1 MRHIRTLIVAVFV
14 APLAWVLLA
23 LGEVRS
29 DGAFGHTASSTLH
42 AGSFV
47 RPLLLLG
54 AAGLLLGL
62 LATLRVSPLGAVA
75 IGVLYTLS
83 YVLLLVAPGRVVRVL
98 PDDLYVA
105 GHLLNLSAPLRSG
118 TAAVL
123 GVLLLVAAASGQR
136 WRAWPRPGA
145 DEPAAGEPLDADR
158 PLGTEG
164 LGLTP
169 YRPYDETANRQYD
182 ETPSRPYDEEPTTRE
197 RTLTGPD
204 TYRW

>member
-1 MRHIRTLIVAVFV
+1 MRHIRTLIVAVIV

-29 DGAFGHTASSTLH
+29 DNAFGHTASATLH
-42 AGSFV
+42 ASSFV

-62 LATLRVSPLGAVA
+62 LATLRISPLGAIA
-75 IGVLYTLS
+75 IGTMYTLA
-83 YVLLLVAPGRVVRVL
+83 YVLLLVAPGRVARIL
-98 PDDLYVA
+98 PDDMYVA
-105 GHLLNLSAPLRSG
+105 GHLLDLSAPLRTG

-123 GVLLLVAAASGQR
+123 GVLLLVAAASVQR
-136 WRAWPRPGA
+136 WRAWPRPDVA
-145 DEPAAGEPLDADR
+145 EPTGGRLDADR

-169 YRPYDETANRQYD
+169 SYRAYDD
-182 ETPSRPYDEEPTTRE
+182 EPTTRE
-197 RTLTGPD
+197 RTLAD
-204 TYRW
+204 W